1 MFQCVSPF
9 RLALKSPVEGMKKLT
24 QGLFQPPFLLP
35 ALRSTSLWS
44 CRAERGSSRDQII
57 VSLFL
62 FTIFALLLTTFLRR
76 HLLKTGLTPLEVWAI
91 VRTRLPPWAGGGEET
106 ASGAQRGAGQA
117 GRGET
122 SERGYVPVSMR

>member
-1 MFQCVSPF
+1 MRFSF
-9 RLALKSPVEGMKKLT
+9 RLALRNPVKRMKELT
-24 QGLFQPPFLLP
+24 QRLFQPPFLLP
-35 ALRSTSLWS
+35 ALRYASLCS
-44 CRAERGSSRDQII
+44 CRRAERGSSRDQII

-122 SERGYVPVSMR
+122 SERGYVPISMR